1 MSTERYNILVREI
14 VQYAKLQEVEN
25 IGEFLNDLK
34 FDVLNLL
41 YESSTDLQVVKR
53 GFKVEPF
60 SKEKLS
66 ENLAFSSDSVSD
78 ERIADVLDTED
89 ILSIVDD
96 IVDLI
101 KKEGKV
107 LVSSDEIVSFTK
119 AYLKDNG
126 YKLALEG
133 YSNFNNKEGR

>member
-1 MSTERYNILVREI
+1 MFTERYNILVREI

-41 YESSTDLQVVKR
+41 YESSADLQVVKR

-89 ILSIVDD
+89 ILAIVDD

-101 KKEGKV
+101 KSEGKV
-107 LVSSDEIVSFTK
+107 LVSSDEIVSYTK
-119 AYLKDNG
+119 AYLKDKG
-126 YKLALEG
+126 YELALKG

>member
-126 YKLALEG
+126 YELALEG